1 MSKRIHKDFQS
12 LSWFDLETW
21 EGSRIV
27 SRGRSYQ
34 RSKTVRDLA
43 ITESGELVAWVKGA
57 TIYATKV
64 SFDKGALV
72 SVCSCPYYSTCKH
85 AVAVI
90 LEYLECIGNRKDV
103 PQTGK
108 DDERLMLFE
117 NRSEYP
123 DDADNLYDA
132 PDDGDEGNEAI
143 AKQERPSNGPGIDG
157 HLRQKSK
164 QEQLDLVNSIITHHP
179 EIREELNYKVRIETG
194 KPSALV
200 KTIEREITKASSRPG
215 YQNHWKHTGY
225 IPDYSRVR
233 SGLQKLLDE
242 GHADEVVQLGEKL
255 FSAGMTQIEQS
266 HDEGETANEVA
277 DSLKIAFKAL
287 GECSLEDVDKME
299 RAVDF
304 GLSDEYALCDGL
316 EVFWKRRFSKKN
328 WGVLADR
335 LLKRLSGV
343 KHEREEDS
351 FSRNYLRDRLT
362 DEILHALE
370 NAGRQDEAL
379 SLCRQ
384 EAEKTHSY
392 VRLVKHLRK
401 AGHTAEAEEWV
412 RKGIAATS
420 QKWPG
425 IAASLKGELLNMRSH
440 KKDWR
445 FVAALH
451 ADDFCKRPSLK
462 TFEDLK
468 KASEKAR
475 VWPQVREAML
485 YFLETGKHPGK
496 NSSDWPLPDTGIET
510 SNRCRAEKAPYTD
523 VLIDIAIREKRT
535 DDVLKWFE
543 IHKQKRNKWPEDAL
557 KDNVASAIGA
567 KYPDKAVAI
576 LKELAERH
584 ISMTNVSAYGTGAQ
598 YLRKAQRI
606 LKQNGRE
613 TEWNDYL
620 RRLKEAN
627 RRKPRCI
634 QILDA
639 LSEKPIIL
647 GKM

>member
-1 MSKRIHKDFQS
+1 MSKRLHKDFRS
-12 LSWFDLETW
+12 LSWFDLESW
-21 EGSRIV
+21 AGSKIV

-34 RSKTVRDLA
+34 RNKAVRDLA
-43 ITESGELVAWVKGA
+43 ITESGELVAWVRGSS
-57 TIYATKV
+57 TYATKV
-64 SFDKGALV
+64 SFDKGALA

-90 LEYLECIGNRKDV
+90 LEYLNCIENKKSV
-103 PQTGK
+103 PQAGK

-117 NRSEYP
+117 SGSEYP
-123 DDADNLYDA
+123 DDADNLYDDL
-132 PDDGDEGNEAI
+132 DDSDEVI
-143 AKQERPSNGPGIDG
+143 PKRERPSNRPGIDDYLG
-157 HLRQKSK
+157 QKSK
-164 QEQLDLVNSIITHHP
+164 RELLDLVNMIMTHHP
-179 EIREELNYKVRIETG
+179 EIRDELNYKARIETG

-200 KTIEREITKASSRPG
+200 KTIEREITKASSEPG
-215 YQNHWKHTGY
+215 WQNHWEQTGY

-242 GHADEVVQLGEKL
+242 GHADEVVRLGEKL
-255 FSAGMTQIEQS
+255 FSAGIAQIEQS

-277 DSLKIAFKAL
+277 DSLKIVFKAL
-287 GECSLEDVDKME
+287 GECSLEDIDKME
-299 RAVDF
+299 KAVDL
-304 GLSDEYALCDGL
+304 GLRDEYNLCHGL

-328 WGVLADR
+328 WGLLADR
-335 LLKRLSGV
+335 LLKRLSDV
-343 KHEREEDS
+343 KYEKQEDP
-351 FSRNYLRDRLT
+351 FSRNYRRDRLT

-392 VRLVKHLRK
+392 GRLVKHLRK
-401 AGHTAEAEEWV
+401 AGHAAEAEEWI

-425 IAASLKGELLNMRSH
+425 IAGSLKGELLNMRSL
-440 KKDWR
+440 KKDWL

-451 ADDFCKRPSLK
+451 ADDFCERPSLK

-475 VWPQVREAML
+475 VWSQVREAML
-485 YFLETGKHPGK
+485 YFLETGKRPGK

-510 SNRCRAEKAPYTD
+510 SDRSRAEKAPYTN
-523 VLIDIAIREKRT
+523 VLIDIAIHEKRT

-543 IHKQKRNKWPEDAL
+543 IHKHKRNKWPEDAL

-584 ISMTNVSAYGTGAQ
+584 ISMTNVSAYGTAAQ

-606 LKQNGRE
+606 LKQKGRE

-620 RRLKEAN
+620 QRLKEAN

-639 LSEKPIIL
+639 LSEKPIVR
-647 GKM
+647 GNR